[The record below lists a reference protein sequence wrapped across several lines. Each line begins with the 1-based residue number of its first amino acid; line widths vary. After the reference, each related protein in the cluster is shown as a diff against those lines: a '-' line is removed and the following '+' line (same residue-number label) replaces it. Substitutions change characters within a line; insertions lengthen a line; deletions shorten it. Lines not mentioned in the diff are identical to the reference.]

1 VIDNSYVGIGMEN
14 KKLLVDT
21 LELIHKLDEAVE
33 RYKGRDEHGELL
45 TDDRVMDD
53 MVEDGIAC
61 KLQFVGKYLT
71 RTSEEFKIKHQG
83 LPWNLIAA
91 IPYLVSYEYKFGK
104 RPVWNLYYETLPEIK
119 ELVISILKKEYGYPQ
134 DSTQKIIKT

>member
-1 VIDNSYVGIGMEN
+1 MEN
-14 KKLLVDT
+14 KKLLVDA
-21 LELIHKLDEAVE
+21 LELIHKLEAAGE
-33 RYKGRDEHGELL
+33 RYEGRDEHGELL
-45 TDDRVMDD
+45 TDDTFMDE

-71 RTSEEFKIKHQG
+71 RTSEEFKVKHEH

-119 ELVISILKKEYGYPQ
+119 EQVIYIERGIWISIGLNAKNHKNLRYPHL
-134 DSTQKIIKT
+134 

>member
-1 VIDNSYVGIGMEN
+1 MDN

-21 LELIHKLDEAVE
+21 LELIHKLDASVE
-33 RYKGRDEHGELL
+33 RYKGRGEQGELL
-45 TDDRVMDD
+45 TDDTFMDD

-71 RTSEEFKIKHQG
+71 RTSEEFKMKHQD
-83 LPWNLIAA
+83 LSWNLIAA

-104 RPVWNLYYETLPEIK
+104 RPVWSLCYETLPDIK
-119 ELVISILKKEYGYPQ
+119 EKVISILKEEYGI
-134 DSTQKIIKT
+134 DSGNK

>member
-1 VIDNSYVGIGMEN
+1 MDN

-21 LELIHKLDEAVE
+21 LELIHKLDASVE
-33 RYKGRDEHGELL
+33 RYKGRDEQGELL
-45 TDDRVMDD
+45 TDDRFMDD

-71 RTSEEFKIKHQG
+71 RTSEAFKMKHEY

-104 RPVWNLYYETLPEIK
+104 RPVWSLYYETLPDIK
-119 ELVISILKKEYGYPQ
+119 EQVISILKEEYGYPQ
-134 DSTQKIIKT
+134 ISTQKITKI

>member
-1 VIDNSYVGIGMEN
+1 MDN

-21 LELIHKLDEAVE
+21 LDLIYKLDASVE
-33 RYKGRDEHGELL
+33 RYKGRDEQGELL
-45 TDDRVMDD
+45 TDDRFMDD

-71 RTSEEFKIKHQG
+71 RTSEAFKMKHG
-83 LPWNLIAA
+83 ELPWNLIAA

-104 RPVWNLYYETLPEIK
+104 RPVWNLYYEMLPDIK
-119 ELVISILKKEYGYPQ
+119 EQVISILKEEYGI
-134 DSTQKIIKT
+134 DSDNK

>member
-1 VIDNSYVGIGMEN
+1 MEN

-21 LELIHKLDEAVE
+21 LELIHKLEAAGE
-33 RYKGRDEHGELL
+33 RYTGRDEHGELL

-53 MVEDGIAC
+53 MVEDSIAW

-71 RTSEEFKIKHQG
+71 RTSEEFKMKHQD

-91 IPYLVSYEYKFGK
+91 IPYLVSYEYKFGE
-104 RPVWNLYYETLPEIK
+104 RPVWSLCYETLPDIK
-119 ELVISILKKEYGYPQ
+119 EQVIAILKEEYGYL
-134 DSTQKIIKT
+134 

>member
-1 VIDNSYVGIGMEN
+1 MDN

-21 LELIHKLDEAVE
+21 LDLIHKLDASVE
-33 RYKGRDEHGELL
+33 RYKGRDEQGELL

-53 MVEDGIAC
+53 MVEDGIAW
-61 KLQFVGKYLT
+61 KLHFVGTYLT
-71 RTSEEFKIKHQG
+71 RTSETFKMKHEH

-104 RPVWNLYYETLPEIK
+104 RPVWNLYYEMLPDIK
-119 ELVISILKKEYGYPQ
+119 EQVISILKEECGI
-134 DSTQKIIKT
+134 DSGNK

>member
-1 VIDNSYVGIGMEN
+1 MEN

-45 TDDRVMDD
+45 TDDRFMDD

-71 RTSEEFKIKHQG
+71 RTSEEFKMKHQD

-119 ELVISILKKEYGYPQ
+119 EQVISILKEEYGYPQ
-134 DSTQKIIKT
+134 VSTQKITKI

>member
-1 VIDNSYVGIGMEN
+1 MEN

-21 LELIHKLDEAVE
+21 LELIHKLDEAAE

-45 TDDRVMDD
+45 TDDTFMDE

-71 RTSEEFKIKHQG
+71 RTSGPALESDCGHS
-83 LPWNLIAA
+83 
-91 IPYLVSYEYKFGK
+91 VSRF
-104 RPVWNLYYETLPEIK
+104 L
-119 ELVISILKKEYGYPQ
+119 
-134 DSTQKIIKT
+134 

>member
-1 VIDNSYVGIGMEN
+1 MEN
-14 KKLLVDT
+14 KKLLEDT

-33 RYKGRDEHGELL
+33 RYKGRDEEGELV
-45 TDDRVMDD
+45 TDDTFMDD

-71 RTSEEFKIKHQG
+71 RTSEAFKMKHQDV
-83 LPWNLIAA
+83 PWNLIAA

-104 RPVWNLYYETLPEIK
+104 RPIWSLYYEMLPDIK
-119 ELVISILKKEYGYPQ
+119 EQVMSILKEEYGI
-134 DSTQKIIKT
+134 DSEL

>member
-1 VIDNSYVGIGMEN
+1 MEN

-21 LELIHKLDEAVE
+21 LELIHKLDASVE

-53 MVEDGIAC
+53 MVEDSIAW
-61 KLQFVGKYLT
+61 KLHFIGTYLT
-71 RTSEEFKIKHQG
+71 RTSEAFKEKHEY

-119 ELVISILKKEYGYPQ
+119 EQVISILKEEYGDLY
-134 DSTQKIIKT
+134 